1 MISSVIKKI
10 TLNTQ
15 GGSVTIQLL
24 SNGEVI
30 YITPNTINGERLME
44 FKRKHAKLIEE
55 LKNSKL

>member
-10 TLNTQ
+10 TINTQ
-15 GGSVTIQLL
+15 YGSVTIQLL
-24 SNGEVI
+24 SNAEVI

-55 LKNSKL
+55 LISSKS